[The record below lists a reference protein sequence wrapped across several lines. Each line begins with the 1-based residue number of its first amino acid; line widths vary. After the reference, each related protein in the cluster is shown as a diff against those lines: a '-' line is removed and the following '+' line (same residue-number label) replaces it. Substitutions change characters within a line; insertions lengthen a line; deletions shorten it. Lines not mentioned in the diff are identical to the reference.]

1 MQIERGEENLKE
13 HPATERDCNLAKK
26 QNLKDK
32 LMEDILESDLT
43 YDEVLC
49 AVTQVRT
56 TIQNRAANLL
66 NHVSIKEVGEYPD
79 FY

>member
-1 MQIERGEENLKE
+1 MNE
-13 HPATERDCNLAKK
+13 HTATEREIRLVKIQK
-26 QNLKDK
+26 LKNK

-43 YDEVLC
+43 YEGALC

-66 NHVSIKEVGEYPD
+66 NHVSIKEVGVYPD

>member
-1 MQIERGEENLKE
+1 MQIEGGEENLKD
-13 HPATERDCNLAKK
+13 HPATERESRLVKK
-26 QNLKDK
+26 QKLQNK

-43 YDEVLC
+43 YEEAFC

>member
-1 MQIERGEENLKE
+1 MNEHKAAERES
-13 HPATERDCNLAKK
+13 RLAKK
-26 QNLKDK
+26 QKLQNK